1 MILLSEISYSGDFVP
16 CDTFLLSIL
25 TCLVTIGKELTIQPI
40 VNRENTYTKSG
51 SRESLQKKIVKS
63 LILYVL
69 IMSPTRFR
77 VNPHSFFLLF
87 FYNWDSLH

>member
-16 CDTFLLSIL
+16 CDNFLLSIL
-25 TCLVTIGKELTIQPI
+25 TCLVTIGKELTIQPT
-40 VNRENTYTKSG
+40 VNRENTYKEWIK
-51 SRESLQKKIVKS
+51 RIPPKKIVKS